1 VIVCVANE
9 DDLRRLALSNE
20 LNFTDARKTGDRVQQ
35 MKDLEHELLLNRTRR
50 LDGLKAHLE
59 GEHHSLEVARIK
71 ADIRSVE
78 GTSTG
83 WEPSSVAGQKLTVCK
98 NCNSHSFCRRRSF
111 SEQAWT
117 VLLLW
122 NEINPGCVD
131 QPICEQCYEEMRDIL
146 IDRANE
152 IEAAMQQTDEVQ
164 KIRQRLSNL
173 AS

>member
-1 VIVCVANE
+1 M
-9 DDLRRLALSNE
+9 RS
-20 LNFTDARKTGDRVQQ
+20 FTEK
-35 MKDLEHELLLNRTRR
+35 
-50 LDGLKAHLE
+50 
-59 GEHHSLEVARIK
+59 
-71 ADIRSVE
+71 RSKKNVVSIE
-78 GTSTG
+78 GTNTG
-83 WEPSSVAGQKLTVCK
+83 WEAPASGKLTTCK
-98 NCNSHSFCRRRSF
+98 NCATHSFCRKRSF

-152 IEAAMQQTDEVQ
+152 IEAAMQQTDEVE

-173 AS
+173 AG

>member
-1 VIVCVANE
+1 M
-9 DDLRRLALSNE
+9 RS
-20 LNFTDARKTGDRVQQ
+20 FTEKRKKKTV
-35 MKDLEHELLLNRTRR
+35 
-50 LDGLKAHLE
+50 
-59 GEHHSLEVARIK
+59 V
-71 ADIRSVE
+71 SVE

-83 WEPSSVAGQKLTVCK
+83 WDVPVASQQKLAICK
-98 NCNSHSFCRRRSF
+98 NCSSHSFCRRRSF

-131 QPICEQCYEEMRDIL
+131 QPICDQCYEEMRDIL

-152 IEAAMQQTDEVQ
+152 IEAAMQQTDEVE

-173 AS
+173 AG

>member
-1 VIVCVANE
+1 M
-9 DDLRRLALSNE
+9 RS
-20 LNFTDARKTGDRVQQ
+20 FTEKRN
-35 MKDLEHELLLNRTRR
+35 KDN
-50 LDGLKAHLE
+50 
-59 GEHHSLEVARIK
+59 VV
-71 ADIRSVE
+71 SVE
-78 GTSTG
+78 GTGTG
-83 WEPSSVAGQKLTVCK
+83 WNNSVGGQKLAVCK
-98 NCNSHSFCRRRSF
+98 NCSSHSFCRRRSF

-152 IEAAMQQTDEVQ
+152 IEVAMQQTDEVE
-164 KIRQRLSNL
+164 KIRKHLSNL